1 MTLYLAE
8 QPSAGLLDLSL
19 SFVVEVVAFLAMI
32 LILGRWVYPRVMAA
46 AEARQR
52 QISEQLAAAERAR
65 QEAEERLKAAEAQ
78 LQEARGRAAEVLEG
92 ARRSGD
98 QLRAD
103 LRARADDDSRR
114 IIESARREIEAE
126 RQKAIDS
133 VRAEVA
139 DLVVVA
145 TEKVVG
151 ETLDDQRHRKLIEQ
165 AIAEVA
171 GASAGPEGSRPRGLD
186 RN

>member
-1 MTLYLAE
+1 MTPYLA
-8 QPSAGLLDLSL
+8 QSAGLLDLSL
-19 SFVVEVVAFLAMI
+19 SFVAEVIAFIAMI

-65 QEAEERLKAAEAQ
+65 TAAEQRLRDAEGRI
-78 LQEARGRAAEVLEG
+78 QEARQQAAEIIEG
-92 ARRSGD
+92 AGRSGEH
-98 QLRAD
+98 LRTE
-103 LRARADDDSRR
+103 LRARAEEEARR
-114 IIESARREIEAE
+114 IAESARRDIEAE

-151 ETLDDQRHRKLIEQ
+151 ETLDDQRHRKLIAD

-171 GASAGPEGSRPRGLD
+171 ADSR
-186 RN
+186 N

>member
-1 MTLYLAE
+1 MTLYLAAE
-8 QPSAGLLDLSL
+8 AGILDLSL
-19 SFVVEVVAFLAMI
+19 SFLAEVIAFIAMI

-52 QISEQLAAAERAR
+52 QIGEQLAAAERAR
-65 QEAEERLKAAEAQ
+65 AEAEQRLRDAEGRI
-78 LQEARGRAAEVLEG
+78 QEARQQAAEIIEG
-92 ARRSGD
+92 AGRSGE
-98 QLRAD
+98 QLRTE
-103 LRARADDDSRR
+103 LRTRAEEEARR
-114 IIESARREIEAE
+114 ITESARRDIEAE

-151 ETLDDQRHRKLIEQ
+151 ETLDDQRHRKLIAE
-165 AIAEVA
+165 AIAQVA
-171 GASAGPEGSRPRGLD
+171 ADSR
-186 RN
+186 N